1 MGELMSA
8 AQQAQNAYASP
19 IDQQNEMNKMMILSA
34 KLEDRLYIEMQVEGD
49 QISAAVQKLLNE
61 KDPDFM

>member
-1 MGELMSA
+1 LNELQLESMGELMSA

-49 QISAAVQKLLNE
+49 
-61 KDPDFM
+61 